1 MVTATK
7 ESNISKSE
15 VSDNNIEE
23 IVQLADSYRS
33 DVKVLLEDS
42 NRLDILQQIQF
53 FAIMAQMIENG
64 LRLADKTIVEGFIDS
79 FSDFKSEIQSHKSLE
94 GLEILLQNA
103 QLALINL
110 FSFDKANYGELCDY
124 MATQVYRWHKA
135 WEFA

>member
-23 IVQLADSYRS
+23 IVQHADSYRS

-53 FAIMAQMIENG
+53 FAIMAQVIERE
-64 LRLADKTIVEGFIDS
+64 LRLADPTLVES
-79 FSDFKSEIQSHKSLE
+79 FVVSLSDFKSAIQSHESLE
-94 GLEILLQNA
+94 GLETLLQNA

-135 WEFA
+135 